1 MNKRKNERMK
11 EKNGGTFISSLFKT
25 SRIWFIPYLPGET
38 LPPLKNP
45 KSLPDILYSFHV
57 VNYVGVNLTLNASLS
72 LLHLLISVCMC
83 VLAVCR
89 KKFATFSYRG
99 FHFFFFSVFLI
110 LIFELILFQSRRF
123 RLIRN
128 QQQQQT
134 DVKSSIF
141 IIIII
146 FF

>member
-1 MNKRKNERMK
+1 MCANERFVLLQGKKKKHSMNKRKNERMK

-72 LLHLLISVCMC
+72 LLRLLISVYVCALC

-99 FHFFFFSVFLI
+99 FHFFFFWKIS
-110 LIFELILFQSRRF
+110 
-123 RLIRN
+123 
-128 QQQQQT
+128 
-134 DVKSSIF
+134 
-141 IIIII
+141 
-146 FF
+146 